1 MVFARIVFD
10 CRMVNDPTMMLIDES
25 CTLTATHSRPVFWR
39 YRLPQDCRAH
49 YGVRFFPAWL
59 VAMRRNSGGKTS
71 TFFTAALRRFA
82 RKMKLNVSEKIA
94 VGAASYVTVVF
105 LIVAGSARV
114 GGQDNPG
121 ETAFDAARAR
131 EASENPAG
139 PGERMIDT
147 DRGKGKA
154 SGKEAHDMTHSDAT
168 GGADVLNRI
177 SRETGVPVAT
187 LQTEK
192 SATGLGYGDLEI
204 ANLLAKASG
213 RSFDAVV
220 AKFKAGEGWGKI
232 AHDMGLNLGKIVSD
246 AHRSSP
252 KTDGKQL
259 AQEKGANIG
268 ERSIIPGPGI
278 RADSILFTGITPI
291 PSTKVSRGVNPVPS
305 AAMSPR
311 P

>member
-1 MVFARIVFD
+1 
-10 CRMVNDPTMMLIDES
+10 
-25 CTLTATHSRPVFWR
+25 
-39 YRLPQDCRAH
+39 
-49 YGVRFFPAWL
+49 
-59 VAMRRNSGGKTS
+59 MRRNSGGKTS
-71 TFFTAALRRFA
+71 TFFTAALKMFA

-94 VGAASYVTVVF
+94 VGAASYVTMVF
-105 LIVAGSARV
+105 LIIAGSSARV
-114 GGQDNPG
+114 GGQGYSTDNPG
-121 ETAFDAARAR
+121 EQILAEKRAIEAAR
-131 EASENPAG
+131 EGPAG
-139 PGERMIDT
+139 PPERVIDT

-168 GGADVLNRI
+168 GGADVLTRI